1 MAKPNEKPMPVHA
14 DPPTLD
20 LSLVIPLYNEEDNV
34 ANLVEEA
41 CRVLE
46 GRDFEIVLVDDGST
60 DATVAR
66 IPIRPNVRVI
76 EFVKN
81 AGQSAAM

>member
-1 MAKPNEKPMPVHA
+1 MPVHS
-14 DPPTLD
+14 DPPSLD

-34 ANLVEEA
+34 AKLVEEA

-66 IPIRPNVRVI
+66 IPKQPNIRVI
-76 EFVKN
+76 E
-81 AGQSAAM
+81 